1 MQGGSAFP
9 YGNAAGVRNERMSEE
24 CTHDCS
30 SCGAACSSR
39 NAAPQHDAP
48 NPNSSVKKV
57 IGVVSGKGGV
67 GKSMTSALLACA
79 MARRGYHCGILDADI
94 TGPSIPRLFG
104 VKGPATGDGESIN
117 PVSSRTG
124 VEIMSINLL
133 LDDPEAPVVWR
144 GPVIAGAVKQFWQEV
159 VWDVDFLFVDMP
171 PGTGDVPLTVF
182 QTLPVDGI
190 VIVSS
195 PQELV
200 GMIVGKAVQMAQ
212 MMHVPILGLVENMSY
227 AVCPDCGKHIN
238 VFGDS
243 HVDEIADKYK
253 LPVLAKMPIDPELAK
268 EADAGMIE
276 MFAGDYLDNAAQTV
290 AKLLKK

>member
-1 MQGGSAFP
+1 
-9 YGNAAGVRNERMSEE
+9 MSEA

-30 SCGAACSSR
+30 SCKSNCDHR
-39 NAAPQHDAP
+39 APQHEPPHAR
-48 NPNSSVKKV
+48 SRIQKV
-57 IGVVSGKGGV
+57 IGVVSGKGCV
-67 GKSMTSALLACA
+67 GKSMTSAMLAVS
-79 MARRGYHCGILDADI
+79 MRRLGFKAGVLDADI

-104 VKGPATGDGESIN
+104 VKGPATGDGESLN

>member
-1 MQGGSAFP
+1 
-9 YGNAAGVRNERMSEE
+9 MSE

-30 SCGAACSSR
+30 SCGSSCGER
-39 NAAPQHDAP
+39 TEPQSLLQP
-48 NPNSSVKKV
+48 LNSASRVGKV
-57 IGVVSGKGGV
+57 IAVVSGKGGV
-67 GKSMTSALLACA
+67 GKSMVTSMLAVL
-79 MARRGYHCGILDADI
+79 MQRRGYKTAILDADI

-117 PVSSRTG
+117 PVTSRTG
-124 VEIMSINLL
+124 IEIMSINLL
-133 LDDPEAPVVWR
+133 LEDPEAPVVWR

-227 AVCPDCGKHIN
+227 VQCPDCGKHIN

-243 HVDEIADKYK
+243 HVDEIAAKYQ

-276 MFAGDYLDNAAQTV
+276 VFAGEYLDNAAQTV

>member
-1 MQGGSAFP
+1 
-9 YGNAAGVRNERMSEE
+9 MSEE

-30 SCGAACSSR
+30 TCSANCDHR
-39 NAAPQHDAP
+39 ATQHEP
-48 NPNSSVKKV
+48 PHPKSHIRKV

-67 GKSMTSALLACA
+67 GKSMTSAMLAVA
-79 MARRGYHCGILDADI
+79 MRRLGYKAGILDADI

-124 VEIMSINLL
+124 IEIMSINLL
-133 LDDPEAPVVWR
+133 LEDPEAPVVWR

-190 VIVSS
+190 IIVSS

-200 GMIVGKAVQMAQ
+200 GMIVGKAVQMAK
-212 MMHVPILGLVENMSY
+212 MMNVPILGLVENMSY

-243 HVDEIADKYK
+243 HVDEIAGKYQ
-253 LPVLAKMPIDPELAK
+253 LPVLAKMPIDPELSK
-268 EADAGMIE
+268 EADAGMVE
-276 MFAGDYLDNAAQTV
+276 MYAGDFLNGAADAV
-290 AKLLKK
+290 AKLLKPQG

>member
-1 MQGGSAFP
+1 
-9 YGNAAGVRNERMSEE
+9 MSET

-30 SCGAACSSR
+30 SCKSNCDHR
-39 NAAPQHDAP
+39 APQHEPPHAK
-48 NPNSSVKKV
+48 SHIKKV

-67 GKSMTSALLACA
+67 GKSMTSAMLAVS
-79 MARRGYHCGILDADI
+79 MRRLGFKAGVLDADI

-117 PVSSRTG
+117 PVCSRTG

-171 PGTGDVPLTVF
+171 PGNGDVPLTVF

-212 MMHVPILGLVENMSY
+212 MMNVPILGLVENMSY
-227 AVCPDCGKHIN
+227 VLCPDCGKHIN

-243 HVDEIADKYK
+243 HVDEIAAKYK

-276 MFAGDYLDNAAQTV
+276 VFAGDYLDNAAQTV

>member
-1 MQGGSAFP
+1 MG
-9 YGNAAGVRNERMSEE
+9 
-24 CTHDCS
+24 CTHDCG
-30 SCGAACSSR
+30 SCGHSCGTEPQDLTKKLNEMSR
-39 NAAPQHDAP
+39 VQ
-48 NPNSSVKKV
+48 KV

-67 GKSMTSALLACA
+67 GKSLVTSLLAVS
-79 MARRGYHCGILDADI
+79 MQRLGYSAAILDADI
-94 TGPSIPRLFG
+94 TGPSIPRAFG
-104 VKGPATGDGESIN
+104 VREKVESLGEMMLPA
-117 PVSSRTG
+117 VSRFGTQ
-124 VEIMSINLL
+124 IMSINLL
-133 LDDPEAPVVWR
+133 LPEESDPVVWR
-144 GPVIAGAVKQFWQEV
+144 GPVIAGAVKQFWTDV
-159 VWDVDFLFVDMP
+159 VWKDVDFLFVDMP

-182 QTLPVDGI
+182 QSLPVDGI
-190 VIVSS
+190 VVVAS

>member
-1 MQGGSAFP
+1 
-9 YGNAAGVRNERMSEE
+9 MSEA
-24 CTHDCS
+24 CNHDCS
-30 SCGAACSSR
+30 SCKSNCDHR
-39 NAAPQHDAP
+39 APQHEPPHAR
-48 NPNSSVKKV
+48 SRIQKV

-67 GKSMTSALLACA
+67 GKSMTSSMLAVS
-79 MARRGYHCGILDADI
+79 MRRLGFKAGVLDADI

-253 LPVLAKMPIDPELAK
+253 LPVLAKMPIDPELVK

>member
-1 MQGGSAFP
+1 
-9 YGNAAGVRNERMSEE
+9 MSEA

-30 SCGAACSSR
+30 SCKSNCDHR
-39 NAAPQHDAP
+39 APQHEPPHAR
-48 NPNSSVKKV
+48 SRIQKV

-67 GKSMTSALLACA
+67 GKSMTSAMLAVS
-79 MARRGYHCGILDADI
+79 MRRLGFKAGVLDADI

-117 PVSSRTG
+117 PICSRTG

>member
-1 MQGGSAFP
+1 
-9 YGNAAGVRNERMSEE
+9 MSEA

-30 SCGAACSSR
+30 SCKSNCDHR
-39 NAAPQHDAP
+39 APQHEPPHAR
-48 NPNSSVKKV
+48 SRIQKV
-57 IGVVSGKGGV
+57 IGVVSDKGGV
-67 GKSMTSALLACA
+67 GKSMTSAMLAVS
-79 MARRGYHCGILDADI
+79 MRRLGFKAGVLDADI

>member
-1 MQGGSAFP
+1 
-9 YGNAAGVRNERMSEE
+9 MSEA

-30 SCGAACSSR
+30 SCHSNCDHR
-39 NAAPQHDAP
+39 APQHEPPHAR
-48 NPNSSVKKV
+48 SRIQKV

-67 GKSMTSALLACA
+67 GKSMTSAMLAVS
-79 MARRGYHCGILDADI
+79 MRRLGFKAGVLDADI

-117 PVSSRTG
+117 PVTSRTG
-124 VEIMSINLL
+124 IEIMSINLL
-133 LDDPEAPVVWR
+133 LEDPEAPVVWR

-227 AVCPDCGKHIN
+227 VQCPDCGKHIN

-243 HVDEIADKYK
+243 HVDEIAAKYQ

-276 MFAGDYLDNAAQTV
+276 AFAGEYLDNAAQTV